1 LPFGIIEAI
10 VLRRRLIPWLL
21 LLLALGACGCSGPE
35 RSSGLRPV
43 ANRKPAPDF
52 ALKDADGRSVRLSDY
67 RGQVVLLNFWA
78 TWCEPCLIEI
88 PWFIEFER
96 RHKDQGF
103 AVVGVLTDEDGWES
117 ARPFVSQSG
126 INYRVLMGNNT
137 ITQLYG
143 GVEALPTTFIIDQE
157 GRIAA
162 IHVGLASKS
171 SYERDVNQ
179 LLESSPGAHGARGAG
194 QPTLVARAK

>member
-1 LPFGIIEAI
+1 MM
-10 VLRRRLIPWLL
+10 
-21 LLLALGACGCSGPE
+21 LLLALGACSCSGPE
-35 RSSGLRPV
+35 RASSLKPV
-43 ANRKPAPDF
+43 ATRQPAPDF
-52 ALKDADGRSVRLSDY
+52 ELKDADGRWVRLADY
-67 RGQVVLLNFWA
+67 RGKVVLLNFWA

-103 AVVGVLTDEDGWES
+103 AVVGVVTDDDGWENVK
-117 ARPFVSQSG
+117 PFVSQSG
-126 INYRVLMGNNT
+126 INYRVVMGNNT
-137 ITQLYG
+137 IAQLYG
-143 GVEALPTTFIIDQE
+143 GVEALPTTFIIDQK

-179 LLESSPGAHGARGAG
+179 LLEGSPDAHGGRGAG
-194 QPTLVARAK
+194 QPTLVARAR